1 MANSTQMPI
10 TSEGAEQMRQE
21 LEQLKTER
29 RPAIIRAIAEA
40 REHGDLKE
48 NAEYH
53 AAREQQGF
61 VEARIRTLE
70 TQLRI
75 ARIIDVR
82 EIPHTGRVIFGSTV
96 HLEDG
101 EGQAVQYRIVSE
113 YEADVQKNC
122 ISAISPLARA
132 LIGREE
138 GEMVEIEVPS
148 GTLSYTVVR
157 VRHI

>member
-1 MANSTQMPI
+1 MANSQIPI
-10 TSEGAEQMRQE
+10 TAQGEQRMREE
-21 LEQLKTER
+21 LEHLKTVR
-29 RPAIIRAIAEA
+29 RPAIIKASAAA

-61 VEARIRTLE
+61 VEARIRVLE
-70 TQLRI
+70 SQLLA
-75 ARIIDVR
+75 ARVIDVR
-82 EIPHTGRVIFGSTV
+82 KIPHTGRVIFGATV

-101 EGQAVQYRIVSE
+101 KGKVLNYQIVSE
-113 YEADVQKNC
+113 YEADAENHR

-138 GEMVEIEVPS
+138 GEQVEIEAPS
-148 GTLSYTVVR
+148 GTLSYTVVK
-157 VRHI
+157 VHHI